1 MQKLQI
7 IGYIGK
13 DAEVK
18 DISNNQ
24 IINFSVAVSES
35 YKKDGETITNTTWY
49 ECSKFGNNVAVAQF
63 LKKGTQVYVEGKPAN
78 RYFKKDDGSITLIN
92 GINVSSIELL
102 SKPV

>member
-1 MQKLQI
+1 MIKIQA
-7 IGYIGK
+7 IGYLGK

-35 YKKDGETITNTTWY
+35 YKKEGETITNTTWY
-49 ECSKFGNNVAVAQF
+49 ECSKFGNNIAVAQF

-78 RYFKKDDGSITLIN
+78 RYFQKDDGSVTLVN

>member
-35 YKKDGETITNTTWY
+35 YKKDGETITNTT
-49 ECSKFGNNVAVAQF
+49 
-63 LKKGTQVYVEGKPAN
+63 
-78 RYFKKDDGSITLIN
+78 
-92 GINVSSIELL
+92 
-102 SKPV
+102 